1 MGYTTDFKGF
11 FEFDRTVD
19 PSLVNYINKLSATR
33 RMKRDNDKIK
43 KIFPNWKDFSFNGR
57 LGEEG
62 GFFIGGAGFAGQD
75 HDDSIIDFN
84 QPPKFQ
90 PSLWCDWI
98 IKDNKL
104 IWNETEKFYGYTDWL
119 TYLIYNFFNP
129 CNYLLNGEVNWQGED
144 SLDKGIIKIIDNKIT
159 IKNGH

>member
-1 MGYTTDFKGF
+1 MGYTTNFKGF
-11 FEFDRTVD
+11 FEFNRTVET
-19 PSLVNYINKLSATR
+19 SLVNYINKFSFTR
-33 RMKRDNDKIK
+33 RMKRDNEKIK
-43 KIFPNWKDFSFNGR
+43 EIFPNWRELSFNGK
-57 LGEEG
+57 LGTEG
-62 GFFIGGAGFAGQD
+62 EFFIGGRGIAGQIS
-75 HDDSIIDFN
+75 DDSIIN
-84 QPPKFQ
+84 YNTPPKFQ

-104 IWNETEKFYGYTDWL
+104 IWDGGEKFYKYTNWL

-144 SLDKGIIKIIDNKIT
+144 SLDNGIIKIVDNKIT